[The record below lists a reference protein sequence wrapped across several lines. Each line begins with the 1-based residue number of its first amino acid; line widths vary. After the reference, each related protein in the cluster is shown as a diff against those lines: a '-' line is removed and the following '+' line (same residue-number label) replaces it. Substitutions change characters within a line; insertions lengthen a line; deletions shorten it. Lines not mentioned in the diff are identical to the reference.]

1 MGDGD
6 SRGGGGGGGGRKG
19 GEEYHA
25 LRPARHAPE
34 ALGTVAPAR
43 QLRPLD
49 AVEEEG
55 GRPVGH

>member
-25 LRPARHAPE
+25 LRPAR
-34 ALGTVAPAR
+34 
-43 QLRPLD
+43 QLQYRK
-49 AVEEEG
+49 
-55 GRPVGH
+55 H